1 MIAMIAM
8 RLVWPVLVRWK
19 HGDHVQK
26 MIAI

>member
-8 RLVWPVLVRWK
+8 YLVSPVLMRQK